1 MSSVAASSRPGSF
14 IVIAVF
20 ALLWNLLGVAVF
32 LMQIAMSPEQL
43 AALPDAQRQVYEATP
58 GWINIAFAL
67 AVFGGVLGALG
78 LLLRRR
84 WAVRM
89 FLLSLLALVVQV
101 VASFTV
107 TPAWQLLGAS
117 ALVMPVLLLVIAIAL
132 YAYSRRAAARGW
144 LA

>member
-1 MSSVAASSRPGSF
+1 MSTVAASSRPASF

-20 ALLWNLLGVAVF
+20 ALLWNLLGLAVF
-32 LMQIAMSPEQL
+32 LMQIDMSPEQL
-43 AALPDAQRQVYEATP
+43 AALADAQRQVYEATP
-58 GWINIAFAL
+58 GWVNIAFAL
-67 AVFGGVLGALG
+67 AVLGGVLGGVG

-89 FLLSLLALVVQV
+89 FLLSLAALVVQV
-101 VASFTV
+101 VSSFTV

-132 YAYSRRAAARGW
+132 YAYARRAAARGW